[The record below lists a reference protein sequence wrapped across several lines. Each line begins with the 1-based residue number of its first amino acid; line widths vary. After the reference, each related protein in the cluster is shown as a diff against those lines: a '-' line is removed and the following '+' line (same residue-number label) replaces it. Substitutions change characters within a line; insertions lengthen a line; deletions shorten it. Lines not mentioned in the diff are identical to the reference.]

1 MNDREGKEVYDLYG
15 AVTADESGKYS
26 STLFLQ
32 KQWIRFA
39 DTRVET
45 STEYFLSSS
54 RVVLLVYMK
63 RYYPKQ
69 LRETILN
76 KLCSEQYHV
85 CFDNIRSIFCILV
98 FFPILF
104 N

>member
-1 MNDREGKEVYDLYG
+1 MEFTLSARWTYGECCVGLLISMNDREGKEVYDLYG
-15 AVTADESGKYS
+15 AVTADENGKYS

-32 KQWIRFA
+32 GQWIHFA

-45 STEYFLSSS
+45 SSEYFLSSS

-76 KLCSEQYHV
+76 KLNSE
-85 CFDNIRSIFCILV
+85 
-98 FFPILF
+98 
-104 N
+104 